1 MAEKTFINN
10 TEATLQITIFVREGE
25 LPFNQ
30 DGTVSFSLN
39 PGQTLVVPYGDD
51 INIFLN
57 GIIIFT
63 ISEGD
68 LFSSVQFVTVQSS
81 ELDDLLNTNSVITI
95 TKVQTEY
102 VISGSN

>member
-10 TEATLQITIFVREGE
+10 TLATLQITIFVREGE

-30 DGTVSFSLN
+30 DGTVSFSLS
-39 PGQTLVVPYGDD
+39 PGQTLVVPYGNN
-51 INIFLN
+51 INNFLN

-68 LFSSVQFVTVQSS
+68 LFSSVQFVTVLSS
-81 ELDDLLNTNSVITI
+81 ELDDLLNTNTTLTI